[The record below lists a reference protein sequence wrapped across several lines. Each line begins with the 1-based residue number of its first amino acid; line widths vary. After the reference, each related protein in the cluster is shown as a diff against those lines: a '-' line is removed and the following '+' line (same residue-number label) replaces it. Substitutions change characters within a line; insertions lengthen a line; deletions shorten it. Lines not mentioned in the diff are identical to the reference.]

1 MRRTHGSSSA
11 VCLPSCGRYA
21 SLHSTTPDPAQRW
34 GSSRPPILASLP
46 SAQPPFLGG
55 WGRNSGLRG
64 ELSLYLSRSYS
75 KSSMSP
81 IGSVTSSETTK
92 NETSFTTASLIYV
105 RRKLLSISST
115 SQRNHSPR
123 GPACGL
129 ALTVLNWTAHFNW
142 TLSREMSPAHMRKTP
157 VLSGTTVTASG
168 DEPSRTPHAL
178 RTECGPTAV

>member
-1 MRRTHGSSSA
+1 MCVEYWWEVLTVRNERAWERICHGVPASTAYCLPCHCGELSRESFNDTALNHGFSSQTTLTAYVIIFLGLPEHLRMTTIHDWEMRRIHGSSSA

-81 IGSVTSSETTK
+81 IGSVTSSETT
-92 NETSFTTASLIYV
+92 
-105 RRKLLSISST
+105 
-115 SQRNHSPR
+115 
-123 GPACGL
+123 
-129 ALTVLNWTAHFNW
+129 
-142 TLSREMSPAHMRKTP
+142 
-157 VLSGTTVTASG
+157 
-168 DEPSRTPHAL
+168 
-178 RTECGPTAV
+178 